1 MSTSNCLYLVYSEN
15 IKITFDFSKKEFDW
29 YFMDSPSPFKYK
41 FKIHKKLFSSQR
53 TLCLIGIGY
62 DKTLSWKCEKSD
74 NVIPSIK
81 LNNLLFNLANNT
93 DENQIKLFNRFMK
106 KIFS

>member
-1 MSTSNCLYLVYSEN
+1 MSTLNCLSLIYSEN

-41 FKIHKKLFSSQR
+41 FKIHKKLFSSKR
-53 TLCLIGIGY
+53 TLCLIGY
-62 DKTLSWKCEKSD
+62 DKTLSWNCEKSD
-74 NVIPSIK
+74 NVFPCIIFDNK
-81 LNNLLFNLANNT
+81 LFCLANNT

-106 KIFS
+106 KIFG